1 MVNALVIYNSFD
13 MKDWLKERP
22 CLSLRC
28 LEREAGLPAKTL
40 SHYMQ
45 GRRELNEQ
53 HLQKLKPVLERYGWE
68 SKN

>member
-1 MVNALVIYNSFD
+1 

-28 LEREAGLPAKTL
+28 LEREAGLPTKTL
-40 SHYMQ
+40 SHYLQ

-53 HLQKLKPVLERYGWE
+53 HLQKLTPVLERYGWE

>member
-1 MVNALVIYNSFD
+1 MELQN
-13 MKDWLKERP
+13 WLKERP

-40 SHYMQ
+40 SHYVQ

-53 HLQKLKPVLERYGWE
+53 HLQKLMPVLERYGWE